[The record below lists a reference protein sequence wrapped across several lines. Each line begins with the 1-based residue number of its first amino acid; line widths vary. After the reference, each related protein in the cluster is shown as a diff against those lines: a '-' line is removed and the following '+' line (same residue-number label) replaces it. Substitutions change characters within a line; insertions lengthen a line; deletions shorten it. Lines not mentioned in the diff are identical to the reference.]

1 MFKFL
6 FNFILILFLFTTRV
20 LAESFSDYNVSG
32 NERVSKQ
39 AIINF
44 SKLKKGV
51 ELSNNDLNNALKN
64 IYETNFF
71 EQVNVNI
78 TNNTL
83 NIIVKENPII
93 QDIQFNGVKA
103 KKYVELL
110 KEQIELKSKSSFNKF
125 TLQKDLNKISNILR
139 QSGYYFSKVDAKQ
152 KINPNNTVNIIYDI
166 TMGKKAII
174 GELRFIGDKKFKSSK
189 LQSVIIS
196 EEAKFWKFLS
206 TNKYL
211 SRENTELDKR
221 LLKNFYLDKGYY
233 NVNIEDV
240 YTRIL
245 DEQNFSLTYKIE
257 SGKKFLFNTFEI
269 LIPSDYDIKDF
280 DQLKKVFKNLENTKY
295 SYRSIES
302 ILNEIDKI
310 AATENYEFID
320 VTVNE
325 TIENDN
331 KINFVFNIKEGDKFY
346 VERINILGNN
356 ITNEEF
362 IRQQIIVDEGDPF
375 NNLLHNKTINK
386 LKSKNIF
393 KSVDTKIYEGSTDGL
408 KIADI
413 SVEEKPTGEISAG
426 AGYGSSGSSFAIGI
440 KENNFSGDGIKLDL
454 NLALTEESVKGK
466 FAYTNPNFAYSDRSV
481 TTSLESTTTD
491 REKDFGYKSSLN
503 RVALGTRFEQFENIY
518 FSPNFSVSLEQ
529 LTTTA
534 NASKEYRKQEGSYFD
549 TLLNYAITYEN
560 LDSLYKPTSGTRST
574 FVQELPIISDGAAI
588 INGYQI
594 TGYNQV
600 MDESV
605 LTVGF
610 YTRAITTLK
619 SNTDV
624 RVSKRLFLPQSK
636 LRGFKAGK
644 VGPKDGT
651 DYVGGN
657 YMAAFNTSMT
667 LPFLLPTF
675 DKVDFSVFFD
685 AANIWHV
692 DYSAKV
698 DQGNSIRSS
707 TGVAVDVI
715 TPVGPLSFSLSQPL
729 SKADGDATES
739 FRFNLGTTF

>member
-78 TNNTL
+78 TNDTL

-103 KKYVELL
+103 KKYIEIL

-125 TLQKDLNKISNILR
+125 TLQNDLNKISNILR

-221 LLKNFYLDKGYY
+221 LLKNFYLNRGYY

-240 YTRIL
+240 YTKIL

-257 SGKKFLFNTFEI
+257 SGKKFLFNTFKI

-280 DQLKKVFKNLENTKY
+280 DQLKKVFKDLENTKY

-320 VTVNE
+320 VTVSE

-362 IRQQIIVDEGDPF
+362 IRQQLIVDEGDPF

-393 KSVDTKIYEGSTDGL
+393 KSVNTKINEGSTDGL
-408 KIADI
+408 KILDI
-413 SVEEKPTGEISAG
+413 SVEEKATGEISAG
-426 AGYGSSGSSFAIGI
+426 AGYGSSGSSFMIGI
-440 KENNFSGDGIKLDL
+440 KENNFSGNGIKLDL
-454 NLALTEESVKGK
+454 NLALTEESIKGK
-466 FAYTNPNFAYSDRSV
+466 FAYTDPNFAYSDRSV
-481 TTSLESTTTD
+481 TTSIESTTTD
-491 REKDFGYKSSLN
+491 REKNFGYKSSLSK
-503 RVALGTRFEQFENIY
+503 VALGTAFEQFENMY
-518 FSPNFSVSLEQ
+518 FSPNLSVSHEE

-534 NASKEYRKQEGSYFD
+534 NASKEYKKQEGSYFD

-560 LDSLYKPTSGTRST
+560 LDSSYKPTDGIRST
-574 FVQELPIISDGAAI
+574 FVQELPIISEGSAI

-594 TGYNQV
+594 TRYNQI

-605 LTVGF
+605 LTVGL

-619 SNTDV
+619 SNTDA

-685 AANIWHV
+685 AANVWHV
-692 DYSAKV
+692 DYSANV

-729 SKADGDATES
+729 SKADGDETES